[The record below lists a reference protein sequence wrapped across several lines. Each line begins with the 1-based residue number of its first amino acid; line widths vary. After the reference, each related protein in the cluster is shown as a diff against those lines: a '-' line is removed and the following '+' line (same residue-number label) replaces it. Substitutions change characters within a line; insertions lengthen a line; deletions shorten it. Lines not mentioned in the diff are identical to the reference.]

1 VKRLKQHWSARPI
14 SWLLSVAM
22 IWPLLLFVLS
32 TVPVQAQ
39 TNGTPT
45 WAVLDFEN
53 RSGYGGAEVGRT
65 ASDAFVVELGKS
77 NKYGVLSRQET
88 QKGIA
93 DIGLTAP
100 LDAIGLQRLGRSLG
114 VPAVATG
121 EVAAVSFSRSPRQ
134 ATASVIIRVID
145 TTTGELVNGALAQG
159 RSNPRAIGTND
170 DDALVNEAINNA
182 AFAAVRQITQFNL
195 PKATVLIS
203 RDQNSV
209 VLNKGTRDGLF
220 NGLNMVVTRNNSEV
234 GRIQVG
240 DAQADQSNATVTRRG
255 LGIQPQDRATA
266 IYQLPAYS
274 VQGGVLNARNDD
286 VASDGTASSGKRSAF
301 SGITGIIIAILAGAL
316 LFSLIKRGSSSGS
329 LGGAQVGKPVAVEG
343 RADVLG
349 GIGAFPVQTSFNLV
363 GTTTGTGTGT
373 TITGFNP
380 QPTPAVYTPIVVK
393 ITATTGNIG
402 INNFQE
408 FHVYRSD
415 FPPILQDG
423 GTLTTTGTTGT
434 AGGLN
439 NFGQVPLFSS
449 AGRNSLLVFDDGA
462 DKLSITAS
470 KPINGI
476 VGGTNGGNGGGGGGG
491 GGGGTTTGLQSVSF
505 GFLPS
510 TGIQRIGAHLQYFI
524 EGLYIQPATNGG
536 SPQNPG
542 SPGNTGTSS
551 TSGNG
556 GSSGGSGS
564 GNTTGNTG
572 HPGTYQLT
580 GRTPTNYIT
589 YVEPVYLSNTGEA
602 VTATNATF
610 YNAFSNSTGPDNITI
625 NVHSTPAAGSGLEYV
640 LELAD
645 NLGFSNR
652 KVLTP
657 QQTGGST
664 GPYLGALESA
674 PQISGPLVTWFLRN
688 NGGNQDF
695 RVNSLFSGFST
706 GRQVFARVG
715 ARDPQNGASQDTNP
729 YVYSDPVQVPA
740 NG

>member
-1 VKRLKQHWSARPI
+1 MKRLKQHWSARPI

-32 TVPVQAQ
+32 SVPVQAQ

-53 RSGYGGAEVGRT
+53 RSGYGGAEVGRA

-77 NKYGVLSRQET
+77 NKYEVLSRQET
-88 QKGIA
+88 EKGIA
-93 DIGLTAP
+93 DTGLTPP
-100 LDAIGLQRLGRSLG
+100 LDGIGLQRLGRGLG

-121 EVAAVSFSRSPRQ
+121 EVAAISFSRSPRQ

-145 TTTGELVNGALAQG
+145 TSTGELVNGALAQG

-209 VLNKGTRDGLF
+209 VLNRGTRDGLF

-234 GRIQVG
+234 GRIQVS
-240 DAQADQSNATVTRRG
+240 DAQADQSTASVTRRG

-266 IYQLPAYS
+266 VYQLPAYT
-274 VQGGVLNARNDD
+274 VQGGVLNARNND
-286 VASDGTASSGKRSAF
+286 VASDGASSSGKRSIF
-301 SGITGIIIAILAGAL
+301 SGVTGIILAILAGAL

-329 LGGAQVGKPVAVEG
+329 LGGAEVGKPVAVEG

-349 GIGAFPVQTSFNLV
+349 GQGAFPVQTSFV
-363 GTTTGTGTGT
+363 GIITTTST
-373 TITGFNP
+373 TIPPGLIP
-380 QPTPAVYTPIVVK
+380 QPTPLIYTPIVVK
-393 ITATTGNIG
+393 VTATTGNIS
-402 INNFQE
+402 ITNFQE

-415 FPPILQDG
+415 FPPVLQSV
-423 GTLTTTGTTGT
+423 GTVTGTTGGT
-434 AGGLN
+434 TGAFVGY
-439 NFGQVPLFSS
+439 GQVPIFASS
-449 AGRNSLLVFDDGA
+449 GRNSLLFLDDGA
-462 DKLSITAS
+462 DKLTVTAS
-470 KPINGI
+470 KPLSGI
-476 VGGTNGGNGGGGGGG
+476 VGGSNGGGNTGN
-491 GGGGTTTGLQSVSF
+491 TNGLQTIGPTGYLV
-505 GFLPS
+505 G
-510 TGIQRIGAHLQYFI
+510 TGIPSVGAHLQYFI
-524 EGLYIQPATNGG
+524 EGLYVQPATNGG

-542 SPGNTGTSS
+542 APGNTGTSS
-551 TSGNG
+551 TGGNG
-556 GSSGGSGS
+556 GTSGTSGNTS

-572 HPGTYQLT
+572 HASTFQLT
-580 GRTPTNYIT
+580 GRTPTNFIT
-589 YVEPVYLSNTGEA
+589 YVEPVYLSTTGDPVAAMNTGL
-602 VTATNATF
+602 TG
-610 YNAFSNSTGPDNITI
+610 YNAFSVSTGPDNIVI
-625 NVHSTPAAGSGLEYV
+625 NVHSTPAVGSGLEYV

-645 NLGFSNR
+645 NLGFTNK

-674 PQISGPLVTWFLRN
+674 PQTSGPLVTWFLRN
-688 NGGNQDF
+688 NGSNQDY
-695 RVNSLFSGFST
+695 RVNTLFSGFST
-706 GRQVFARVG
+706 GRQVFARIG
-715 ARDPQNGASQDTNP
+715 TRDPQNGSSQDTNP
-729 YVYSDPVQVPA
+729 FIYSDPVQVPT

>member
-1 VKRLKQHWSARPI
+1 MKRLKQHWSARPI

-77 NKYGVLSRQET
+77 NKYEVLSRQET

-100 LDAIGLQRLGRSLG
+100 LDAIGLQRLGRGLG

-145 TTTGELVNGALAQG
+145 TNTGELVNGALAQG
-159 RSNPRAIGTND
+159 RSNPRAISTND

-209 VLNKGTRDGLF
+209 ILNRGTRDGLF
-220 NGLNMVVTRNNSEV
+220 DGLNMVVTRNNSEV
-234 GRIQVG
+234 GRIQVNG
-240 DAQADQSNATVTRRG
+240 AQADQSTATVTRRG

-274 VQGGVLNARNDD
+274 VQGGVLNARNND
-286 VASDGTASSGKRSAF
+286 VASDGAASSGKRSAF
-301 SGITGIIIAILAGAL
+301 SGVTGIILAILAGAL

-349 GIGAFPVQTSFNLV
+349 GQGAFPVATSFNFV
-363 GTTTGTGTGT
+363 GTTTGTGTT
-373 TITGFNP
+373 VITG
-380 QPTPAVYTPIVVK
+380 QPTPAVYTPIVVRV
-393 ITATTGNIG
+393 TATTGNIS
-402 INNFQE
+402 ITNFQE

-415 FPPILQDG
+415 FPTVLQNG
-423 GTLTTTGTTGT
+423 GNVSTTGGTTGGT
-434 AGGLN
+434 NGAFVGY
-439 NFGQVPLFSS
+439 GQVPLFASS
-449 AGRNSLLVFDDGA
+449 GRNSLLFFDDGA

-470 KPINGI
+470 KPISGI
-476 VGGTNGGNGGGGGGG
+476 
-491 GGGGTTTGLQSVSF
+491 TTG
-505 GFLPS
+505 
-510 TGIQRIGAHLQYFI
+510 TG
-524 EGLYIQPATNGG
+524 
-536 SPQNPG
+536 
-542 SPGNTGTSS
+542 GNTGGQSRAALLPAYKQYPPVAFFWVRASRVSARISSTLSKGCMSSQQRMAAAHKTRALLAIRVHPTQVVMAARAVIVGAARAVTLPAMPDTHLLTSS
-551 TSGNG
+551 
-556 GSSGGSGS
+556 
-564 GNTTGNTG
+564 
-572 HPGTYQLT
+572 P
-580 GRTPTNYIT
+580 
-589 YVEPVYLSNTGEA
+589 
-602 VTATNATF
+602 
-610 YNAFSNSTGPDNITI
+610 
-625 NVHSTPAAGSGLEYV
+625 
-640 LELAD
+640 
-645 NLGFSNR
+645 
-652 KVLTP
+652 
-657 QQTGGST
+657 
-664 GPYLGALESA
+664 
-674 PQISGPLVTWFLRN
+674 
-688 NGGNQDF
+688 
-695 RVNSLFSGFST
+695 
-706 GRQVFARVG
+706 G
-715 ARDPQNGASQDTNP
+715 ARRRTLLPMWSR
-729 YVYSDPVQVPA
+729 SI
-740 NG
+740 

>member
-1 VKRLKQHWSARPI
+1 MKRLKQHWSARPI

-32 TVPVQAQ
+32 SVPVQAQ

-77 NKYGVLSRQET
+77 NKYEVLSRQET
-88 QKGIA
+88 EKGIA
-93 DIGLTAP
+93 DTGLTPP
-100 LDAIGLQRLGRSLG
+100 LDAIGLQRLGRGLG

-145 TTTGELVNGALAQG
+145 TNTGELVNGALAQG
-159 RSNPRAIGTND
+159 RSNPRAIGAND

-209 VLNKGTRDGLF
+209 VLNRGTRDGLF

-234 GRIQVG
+234 GRIQVS
-240 DAQADQSNATVTRRG
+240 DAQADQSTASVTRRG

-266 IYQLPAYS
+266 IYQLPAYT
-274 VQGGVLNARNDD
+274 VAGGVLNARNND
-286 VASDGTASSGKRSAF
+286 VASDGASSSGKRSIF
-301 SGITGIIIAILAGAL
+301 SGVTGIILAILAGAL

-329 LGGAQVGKPVAVEG
+329 LGGAEVGKPIAVEG

-349 GIGAFPVQTSFNLV
+349 GEGFFPVATSFV
-363 GTTTGTGTGT
+363 GVTLSTGTVVT
-373 TITGFNP
+373 N
-380 QPTPAVYTPIVVK
+380 QPTPALYTPIVVK
-393 ITATTGNIG
+393 IMATTGNIS

-415 FPPILQDG
+415 FPPVLQDVG
-423 GTLTTTGTTGT
+423 IVGTTGT
-434 AGGLN
+434 NGGGGGTSGGFN
-439 NFGQVPLFSS
+439 NFGQLPVLTSS
-449 AGRNSLLVFDDGA
+449 GKTPLLVFDDGA

-470 KPINGI
+470 KPIGS
-476 VGGTNGGNGGGGGGG
+476 VAGGTTSGGN
-491 GGGGTTTGLQSVSF
+491 GGTTTGLQTVNFF
-505 GFLPS
+505 GILPG
-510 TGIQRIGAHLQYFI
+510 TGIQRIGAHLQYFV
-524 EGLYIQPATNGG
+524 EGLYMQPATTGGG
-536 SPQNPG
+536 SQNPA
-542 SPGNTGTSS
+542 GNTGTSS
-551 TSGNG
+551 TGGNG
-556 GSSGGSGS
+556 GSSGTSGGTS
-564 GNTTGNTG
+564 GNTTGNAG
-572 HPGTYQLT
+572 HPGTEQLT
-580 GRTPTNYIT
+580 GRTPTNFIT
-589 YVEPVYLSNTGEA
+589 YVEPVYLSTTGDPVTAMNTGL
-602 VTATNATF
+602 TG
-610 YNAFSNSTGPDNITI
+610 YNAFSVSTGPDNIVI
-625 NVHSTPAAGSGLEYV
+625 NVHSTPAGGSGLEYV

-645 NLGFSNR
+645 NLGFSNK

-674 PQISGPLVTWFLRN
+674 PQTSGPLVTWFLRN
-688 NGGNQDF
+688 NGSSQDN
-695 RVNSLFSGFST
+695 RLNTLFSGFST
-706 GRQVFARVG
+706 GRQVFARIG
-715 ARDPQNGASQDTNP
+715 TRDPQNGTSQDTNP
-729 YVYSDPVQVPA
+729 FIYSDPVQVPT

>member
-1 VKRLKQHWSARPI
+1 M
-14 SWLLSVAM
+14 AM

-77 NKYGVLSRQET
+77 NKYAVLSRQET
-88 QKGIA
+88 KKGIA
-93 DIGLTAP
+93 DTGLTAP
-100 LDAIGLQRLGRSLG
+100 LDAIGLQRLGRGLG

-145 TTTGELVNGALAQG
+145 TNTGELVNGALAQG
-159 RSNPRAIGTND
+159 RSNPRAISTND

-209 VLNKGTRDGLF
+209 ILNRGTRDGLF

-234 GRIQVG
+234 GRIQVNG
-240 DAQADQSNATVTRRG
+240 AQADQSTATVSRRG

-266 IYQLPAYS
+266 IYQLPAYT

-286 VASDGTASSGKRSAF
+286 VASDGAASSGKRSIF
-301 SGITGIIIAILAGAL
+301 SGVTGIILAILAGAL

-329 LGGAQVGKPVAVEG
+329 LGGAEVGKPVAVEG

-349 GIGAFPVQTSFNLV
+349 GIGSFPVQTSFTFV
-363 GTTTGTGTGT
+363 GTTTGTGT
-373 TITGFNP
+373 TIPGLNP
-380 QPTPAVYTPIVVK
+380 KPTPLTYTPIVVK
-393 ITATTGNIG
+393 VTATTGNISV
-402 INNFQE
+402 NDFQE

-423 GTLTTTGTTGT
+423 GRLTTTGTTGT
-434 AGGLN
+434 GGGIN
-439 NFGQVPLFSS
+439 NFGQVPVFSS
-449 AGRNSLLVFDDGA
+449 SGRNSLLVFDDGA

-476 VGGTNGGNGGGGGGG
+476 VGGTTGGTGSTGGN
-491 GGGGTTTGLQSVSF
+491 GGTTTGLQSVSF

-510 TGIQRIGAHLQYFI
+510 TGIQQIGAHLQYFV
-524 EGLYIQPATNGG
+524 EGLYVQPATNGG

-542 SPGNTGTSS
+542 APGNTGTSS

-556 GSSGGSGS
+556 GTGGSGGTGGTTS

-572 HPGTYQLT
+572 HAATYQLT
-580 GRTPTNYIT
+580 GRTPTNFIT
-589 YVEPVYLSNTGEA
+589 YVEPVYLSNMGEA
-602 VTATNATF
+602 VTSAPTTMGTG
-610 YNAFSNSTGPDNITI
+610 YNAFSNSLGPDNITI
-625 NVHSTPAAGSGLEYV
+625 SVHSTPASGSGLEYV

-664 GPYLGALESA
+664 GPYLGAMEAA
-674 PQISGPLVTWFLRN
+674 PQTSGPLVTWFLRN
-688 NGGNQDF
+688 NGANQDY
-695 RVNSLFSGFST
+695 RVNTLFSGFST

-715 ARDPQNGASQDTNP
+715 ARDPQNGTSQDTNP
-729 YVYSDPVQVPA
+729 YIYSDPVQVPT
-740 NG
+740 NGQ